1 MVFLVVLLT
10 PNAFGMTQLI
20 TIPYGASNG
29 NNYAPNQIEIQKD
42 DTVKWVNLDR
52 NTAHTVTSTS
62 GLFDSGELLPN
73 NDENYCYPNCKPS
86 LTYKFD
92 AGGTYK
98 YECKIHSWMQ
108 GVVKVIELGQDAEI
122 KIQGYAG
129 DMYID
134 RSQYEITAEQD
145 VKIKIYGKVKDVG
158 KGDYVIFVITKPDG
172 SISEQRAYVTKSG
185 EYELPVV
192 VTYKEIGTYNVVSTF
207 GIENIGTANFV
218 VVKNILSEN
227 LQPPADD
234 EPSELIQT
242 PQNTQSREITIET
255 DFQSYK
261 KGDLIQIHG
270 SVGGAFPNGWKS
282 NPTQLIVQ
290 TFDPR
295 NNLVRVD
302 QFFPRD
308 SGLYSVSTYAE
319 GPLWKFEGDYT
330 VKVNFAGE
338 VASTTFALTIPGTPF
353 DSPSPVP
360 STQSKTSTFL
370 KLDLLDNTFTAQG
383 GPTPLADVTYSG
395 QLLTGDRKSYI
406 PNSEIKLVFT
416 GFTFAGEDHYEMTT
430 DHVGEFDFRVSMPV
444 GEGYGVQAVYDG
456 SSDFKSSKSQTEY
469 FDVRSAPLQP
479 QPPSQPDDNPYAGI
493 AGLLIIV
500 VIIAG
505 IAIGIRGARKKKPK
519 QYQTIGGSGQQQTYQ
534 QAPPKP
540 KATWRRKSKQKVQPQ
555 AQPDYDIDTN
565 HCLNC
570 GKGFM
575 EKQPNGT
582 KRCNHCSWDPTKH

>member
-1 MVFLVVLLT
+1 
-10 PNAFGMTQLI
+10 
-20 TIPYGASNG
+20 
-29 NNYAPNQIEIQKD
+29 
-42 DTVKWVNLDR
+42 VKWVNLDR

-145 VKIKIYGKVKDVG
+145 VKIKIYGKVKNVG

-227 LQPPADD
+227 LLPPSDD
-234 EPSELIQT
+234 EPSELIQP

-338 VASTTFALTIPGTPF
+338 VASTTFALTIPGAPF

-370 KLDLLDNTFTAQG
+370 KLDSLDNTFEAK
-383 GPTPLADVTYSG
+383 GPRSHGEVDVFG
-395 QLLTGDRKSYI
+395 QLLTIDRQSTI
-406 PNSEIKLVFT
+406 SGAEIKLAFT
-416 GFTFAGEDHYEMTT
+416 GFTYDGKDHYKITT
-430 DHVGEFDFRVSMPV
+430 GNNGKFDWGIMIPI
-444 GEGYGVQAVYDG
+444 GEGYAIQAVYDG
-456 SSDFKSSKSQTEY
+456 SSNFKSSKSQTEY
-469 FDVRSAPLQP
+469 FDVYQP
-479 QPPSQPDDNPYAGI
+479 QFPTQPDDDPYAGI

-505 IAIGIRGARKKKPK
+505 IVIGITKARKKRTVMVSAGGGTAGTA
-519 QYQTIGGSGQQQTYQ
+519 TILK
-534 QAPPKP
+534 PPKP
-540 KATWRRKSKQKVQPQ
+540 RKTPRAGKAPLLMGKIRQAKRAVGRQSPKAKSKMDTMHYLRCKV
-555 AQPDYDIDTN
+555 
-565 HCLNC
+565 CLSEELENEADGQQYC
-570 GKGFM
+570 
-575 EKQPNGT
+575 T
-582 KRCNHCSWDPTKH
+582 KCKWRKK